1 MAADT
6 ADRKLWLKNS
16 QFSLRTGNGNMF
28 FFFFNIKNLLKLDF
42 RMNWFSCKLAKYAVA
57 GTICVLK
64 ASFRLPTAVLW
75 NSAPWTAAGDS
86 LFSLHLKPSL
96 VCQQHHTARWFE
108 PSVNSV
114 LAPNLTGS
122 KIMDLNIYK
131 KKDTCLKTIQR
142 VKLCQS
148 ILVLG
153 RTIQYSFK
161 IVLAFFSEGDFIIN
175 NNNNN
180 NDDNQINYVYFNKT
194 LSSCNYIWRHQW
206 PTSRVL
212 PSTAQGTLII

>member
-1 MAADT
+1 MNETLFNTRSRSAS
-6 ADRKLWLKNS
+6 RGISLSWLQIQRIGNS
-16 QFSLRTGNGNMF
+16 GLRIHGFPSGQETGTF
-28 FFFFNIKNLLKLDF
+28 FLNIKKLLKLDF

-96 VCQQHHTARWFE
+96 VCQQHHTARWFK

-122 KIMDLNIYK
+122 KIMDLNILK
-131 KKDTCLKTIQR
+131 NDTCLKTIQR
-142 VKLCQS
+142 ITLCQS

-153 RTIQYSFK
+153 RTIEYNTISKLCLLF
-161 IVLAFFSEGDFIIN
+161 LGGRLY
-175 NNNNN
+175 
-180 NDDNQINYVYFNKT
+180 NQ
-194 LSSCNYIWRHQW
+194 Q
-206 PTSRVL
+206 
-212 PSTAQGTLII
+212 QQQQQ

>member
-1 MAADT
+1 
-6 ADRKLWLKNS
+6 
-16 QFSLRTGNGNMF
+16 
-28 FFFFNIKNLLKLDF
+28 
-42 RMNWFSCKLAKYAVA
+42 MNWFSCKLAKYAVA

-96 VCQQHHTARWFE
+96 VCQQHHTARWFK

-122 KIMDLNIYK
+122 KIMDLNIYIYK
-131 KKDTCLKTIQR
+131 KGHLFKNYPKSYIVPKHFGPWPYNTIQFQNC
-142 VKLCQS
+142 VC
-148 ILVLG
+148 
-153 RTIQYSFK
+153 
-161 IVLAFFSEGDFIIN
+161 FFWEGDFIINN

-180 NDDNQINYVYFNKT
+180 NDDNQINYVYLNKT

-212 PSTAQGTLII
+212 PSTAQGTLVI